1 MNLRRL
7 LTEPLFHF
15 FMIGLALFAFFALL
29 NRDEFSPPNEIV
41 VDSAR
46 VESLRSQFERVW
58 KRPPTAGE
66 MQGLIDNWIR
76 EEIMYREGL
85 ALGFDQEDPVIRR
98 RVAQKVTFMTEAIA
112 DAEPDDAELRAW
124 LEENEERYELDPV
137 VSLQQVYFDPQRRG
151 DELKG
156 DVAAALAALQ
166 AGENGDFGD
175 STLLPSAIEDASL
188 SEIERTFGREFAQ
201 SVAWTDP
208 GKWAGPVRSGYG
220 LHLVFVESME
230 AGRVPELDE
239 VRAAVER
246 DLRSARREE
255 AAEAFYEAIRERYEI
270 VIDDAV
276 APVAAE

>member
-1 MNLRRL
+1 MNLRRV

-15 FMIGLALFAFFALL
+15 FMIGLALFALFALL
-29 NRDEFSPPNEIV
+29 NRDDFSAPNEIV

-46 VESLRSQFERVW
+46 IESLRSQFERVW

-66 MQGLIDNWIR
+66 MQGLIDSWIR

-124 LEENEERYELDPV
+124 LKENEQRYELDPV
-137 VSLQQVYFDPQRRG
+137 VSLRQVYFDPQRRG
-151 DELKG
+151 DELTD

-166 AGENGDFGD
+166 AGENGDLGD

-201 SVAWTDP
+201 SVAWTEP

-255 AAEAFYEAIRERYEI
+255 ASAAFYEALRERYEI

-276 APVAAE
+276 TPVAAE